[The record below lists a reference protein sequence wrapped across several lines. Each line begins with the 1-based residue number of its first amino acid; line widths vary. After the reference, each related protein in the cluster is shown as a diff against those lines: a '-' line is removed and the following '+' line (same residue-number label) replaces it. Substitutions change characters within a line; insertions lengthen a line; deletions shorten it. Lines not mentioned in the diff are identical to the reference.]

1 MRNIRYN
8 EVNRKDEVNRERITS
23 GKNIR
28 KKVAAAVAGLAAL
41 LLVETNCATAKEEP
55 VFTSLDEVN
64 EVLSF
69 EGKFEQPDSKSKICY
84 KDCPQRLTD
93 EQYEQLKKI
102 FGEPAKPDKE
112 KPDKEKTVAKKD
124 DENKEKEEKGPSEDL
139 SFVDCDCTK
148 ELTEDQSYIVLHCTC
163 GEPPQ
168 QGEKKADEKNKK

>member
-1 MRNIRYN
+1 MRKIRY
-8 EVNRKDEVNRERITS
+8 DEVNGKRATPD
-23 GKNIR
+23 KNIR

-55 VFTSLDEVN
+55 VFTSLDEVKN
-64 EVLSF
+64 VLSF
-69 EGKFEQPDSKSKICY
+69 KGKFEQPDSESKICY
-84 KDCPQRLTD
+84 ENCPQRLTD

-102 FGEPAKPDKE
+102 FGKPAKPDKE

-124 DENKEKEEKGPSEDL
+124 DENKEKGPSEDL